1 MKKLI
6 VVLLLMTMFGVSC
19 DQSHVQQTKTAL
31 TASQNGL
38 DKEIR
43 KVATTESDLDL
54 EIRKIMEKGI
64 DMEQRRKQVPAILEA
79 FSQRTTP
86 SRARWLAALCYF
98 KTLGTPLMPLDLAE
112 IALAETGSHGLSGKA
127 VSVKG
132 ALGVWQ
138 LMPSRA
144 ASHGYS
150 PEEMENDEKCADAAV
165 RELLTKLAMAKGNMS
180 RAKKLYC
187 GAGPQADAY
196 VIKIRRFRQEIL
208 KTLEKEAGTI
218 PARRPGEPIAS

>member
-6 VVLLLMTMFGVSC
+6 VALMLITIFGVSC
-19 DQSHVQQTKTAL
+19 DQSHVSQTKTPL
-31 TASQNGL
+31 RASGYPL
-38 DKEIR
+38 EKELR
-43 KVATTESDLDL
+43 QVAAAESDLDL

-64 DMEQRRKQVPAILEA
+64 QLEKRRRQVPAILAA
-79 FSQRTTP
+79 FSQRTDP
-86 SRARWLAALCYF
+86 ERARWLAALCYF

-112 IALAETGSHGLSGKA
+112 IALAETGSHGLSAKA

-150 PEEMENDEKCADAAV
+150 PEDMENDEKCAEAAV
-165 RELLTKLAMAKGNMS
+165 RELLTKLSMAKGNMS
-180 RAKKLYC
+180 KAKKFYC
-187 GAGPQADAY
+187 GTGPQADAY
-196 VIKIRRFRQEIL
+196 VLKIRRFRQEIL
-208 KTLEKEAGTI
+208 NTLEKEAQNV
-218 PARRPGEPIAS
+218 PSSRRGQPIAS